1 MGRKLLSAGFIAGMF
16 AAASVAHG
24 AVIAQWDFPSSATL
38 TTASTVDPNASAG
51 SLVKGPSTNALVFT
65 NDFYAN
71 KPVMSISRS
80 NDTLADI
87 YFQVTLNA
95 NPGWELDLDSWTFDG
110 AAGGGAAGQ
119 RTYNVKSGVEG
130 LGFTTGTTLASGGFT
145 VIRGTAGSTAAMQTV
160 TADLSGAAYNHL
172 SSLTMRVYFSTPT
185 VSQNIDV
192 DRLTFF
198 GAVVPIPEPVTM
210 SGSLALAIGTFGI
223 RRRRCASPSSCL

>member
-1 MGRKLLSAGFIAGMF
+1 MSRKLLSAGFIGGMF

-24 AVIAQWDFPSSATL
+24 AVIAQWDFPSSGSL
-38 TTASTVDPNASAG
+38 TTASSVDPNASAG
-51 SLVKGPSTNALVFT
+51 SLVKGLSTNALVFT
-65 NDFYAN
+65 NDFYAT

-80 NDTLADI
+80 NDTLADV

-95 NPGWELDLDSWTFDG
+95 NPGWEINMDSWSFDG
-110 AAGGGAAGQ
+110 AAGGGTTGQ

-145 VIRGTAGSTAAMQTV
+145 IIRGSAGSAAAMQTV
-160 TADLSGAAYNHL
+160 PADLSGEAYNHL
-172 SSLTMRVYFSTPT
+172 STLTMRVYFSTPT

-192 DRLTFF
+192 DRLTFN
-198 GAVVPIPEPVTM
+198 GAMVPIPEPMTL
-210 SGSLALAIGTFGI
+210 SASIALAIGTLGF